1 MIQSEREVAAV
12 LDSLHVAWEYEPR
25 LFVFREDD
33 KGFVREGFRPDFYL
47 PKYDF
52 YIEVT
57 KAKQANV
64 TGKNKKVRTVREL
77 YPEIRIAVIYR
88 RDFDNLRARILELLQ
103 EAKDTL

>member
-25 LFVFREDD
+25 LFVFLEDE

-47 PKYDF
+47 PRYDL

-57 KAKQANV
+57 KAKQANQSDDV
-64 TGKNKKVRTVREL
+64 PQN
-77 YPEIRIAVIYR
+77 
-88 RDFDNLRARILELLQ
+88 ILIETAGVLAFFRFGPDASALVLC
-103 EAKDTL
+103 DC

>member
-25 LFVFREDD
+25 LFVFLEDE

-47 PKYDF
+47 PKFDL

-64 TGKNKKVRTVREL
+64 TPKNKKVRTLREL
-77 YPEIRIAVIYR
+77 YPEVKISVIYR
-88 RDFDNLRARILELLQ
+88 RDFDNLRERVLELIRESQ
-103 EAKDTL
+103 N